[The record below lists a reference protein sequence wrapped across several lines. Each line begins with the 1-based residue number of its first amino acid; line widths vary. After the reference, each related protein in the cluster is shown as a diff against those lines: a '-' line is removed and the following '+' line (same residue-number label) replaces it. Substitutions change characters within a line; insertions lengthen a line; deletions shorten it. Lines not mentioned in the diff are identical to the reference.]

1 MTKPVFRTV
10 MVFFVAL
17 AGLLP
22 VRAAPTCRD
31 SDYQGVFGAIAVG
44 NFISAPGIP
53 PGPTVR
59 VGRVESDGNGNAKI
73 QATLSLNGLII
84 KEDYGGTYSIHPDC
98 SMEVTLL
105 IPFPGVPAPIPFK
118 FFGALADD
126 GREAAIILVNPA
138 GADVRI
144 TLRKQRREDCTN
156 RDLSGSY
163 LLNVAGSI
171 ISRGDAPA
179 GFFGRV
185 GRAMFDGKGRFS
197 AVTQASY
204 NGRIAGETLT
214 GVYAVDSLCL
224 VTIAYTLGQ
233 QLFALNSVDDPRA
246 RKFAGMLTDD
256 GAGVNVME
264 SEPAGA
270 SIIGTLRQQ

>member
-1 MTKPVFRTV
+1 MAKLVFRTTLAA
-10 MVFFVAL
+10 FVAL
-17 AGLLP
+17 AALLP
-22 VRAAPTCRD
+22 ARAALNCRD

-44 NFISAPGIP
+44 NFMSAPGIP

-84 KEDYGGTYSIHPDC
+84 KEDYGGTYAIHPDC
-98 SMEVTLL
+98 SMDVTLL

-118 FFGALADD
+118 FAGALADD
-126 GREAAIILVNPA
+126 GREAAIILLDPA
-138 GADVRI
+138 GSDVRI

-163 LLNVAGSI
+163 LLNMAGSI
-171 ISRGDAPA
+171 ISREDAPA

-185 GRAMFDGKGRFS
+185 GRAMFDGKGKFH
-197 AVTQASY
+197 AMTQASY
-204 NGRIAGETLT
+204 NGRMSKETLT
-214 GVYAVDSLCL
+214 GIYEVDSSCQ
-224 VTIAYTLGQ
+224 VTIAYAMGEPVT
-233 QLFALNSVDDPRA
+233 LNSVDDPRA

-256 GAGVNVME
+256 GAGVDLME

>member
-1 MTKPVFRTV
+1 MTQLISRTTLV
-10 MVFFVAL
+10 AFVAL

-22 VRAAPTCRD
+22 AHAELNCRD

-44 NFISAPGIP
+44 TFVSAPGIP

-98 SMEVTLL
+98 TMDVTLL

-118 FFGALADD
+118 FSGALADD
-126 GREAAIILVNPA
+126 GREAAIILLDPA

-163 LLNVAGSI
+163 LLNMAGSI
-171 ISRGDAPA
+171 ISREDSPA

-185 GRAMFDGKGRFS
+185 GRATFDGKGKFN
-197 AVTQASY
+197 ALTQASY
-204 NGRIAGETLT
+204 NGRMSRETLT
-214 GVYAVDSLCL
+214 GVYEVDSSCQ
-224 VTIAYTLGQ
+224 VTIAYTMGQ
-233 QLFALNSVDDPRA
+233 LVTLNSVDDPRA

-256 GAGVNVME
+256 GAGVDVME
-264 SEPAGA
+264 SDPAGA